1 MSEGPSGEGPSS
13 EGKTVAHPRAE
24 GSSGEGKP
32 LAHPRAE
39 GSSGEGKPLA
49 HPRAEGSSGEGKPL
63 AHPRAEGS
71 SGEGKPLAH
80 PHAEGSAKPSP
91 RGRSPRPEKPHAEQG
106 SEPAQAAERDAPEPP
121 RGPGATLRQ
130 ARRAAGLDVADV
142 AEMLNLRD
150 AVVQAIEED
159 RFDDLPARTFAR
171 GYVRSYASLL
181 NVDSND
187 AVASFERA
195 APTNSAPVRPPIP
208 GTVPSL
214 REIPVRRPAIIFGG
228 VVVLIVLTAAGVLA
242 AFWPGG
248 SPWEAWRGNKPEVP
262 SAQTAVA
269 SPAPADVRAA
279 GGDAAEVAIGA
290 LAGDDLHQLDLRFSE
305 NCWVEVRDGNGR
317 TVHLGL
323 EAAGS
328 SLSLRGVAPF
338 HVVLGNA
345 TGTELAFD
353 GDVVVLDERRD
364 GDVARLVI
372 GS

>member
-1 MSEGPSGEGPSS
+1 MSKGPSS
-13 EGKTVAHPRAE
+13 DGPLAHPPAE
-24 GSSGEGKP
+24 GSSSEGKP

-39 GSSGEGKPLA
+39 GSSSEGKPLA
-49 HPRAEGSSGEGKPL
+49 HPGAEGSS
-63 AHPRAEGS
+63 S
-71 SGEGKPLAH
+71 EGKPLAH
-80 PHAEGSAKPSP
+80 PHAEGSATPSP
-91 RGRSPRPEKPHAEQG
+91 RGPAPRQAKPRAGQG
-106 SEPAQAAERDAPEPP
+106 SEQVSGAEGDAPEPP
-121 RGPGATLRQ
+121 RGPGTTLRQ

-181 NVDSND
+181 NVNSND

-195 APTNSAPVRPPIP
+195 APMKSAPVRPPIP

-214 REIPVRRPAIIFGG
+214 REIPVRRPALIFGG

-248 SPWEAWRGNKPEVP
+248 SPWEAWRGNKPDAP
-262 SAQTAVA
+262 SAQTAAATA
-269 SPAPADVRAA
+269 SPADVRP
-279 GGDAAEVAIGA
+279 GGDGDAAEVAIGT

>member
-1 MSEGPSGEGPSS
+1 MSEGPAKPPLRLRP
-13 EGKTVAHPRAE
+13 PRRARHRAGQRTEPAPAAE
-24 GSSGEGKP
+24 GE
-32 LAHPRAE
+32 
-39 GSSGEGKPLA
+39 
-49 HPRAEGSSGEGKPL
+49 
-63 AHPRAEGS
+63 
-71 SGEGKPLAH
+71 
-80 PHAEGSAKPSP
+80 
-91 RGRSPRPEKPHAEQG
+91 
-106 SEPAQAAERDAPEPP
+106 APEPP

-181 NVDSND
+181 NVNATD
-187 AVASFERA
+187 AVAAYERA
-195 APTNSAPVRPPIP
+195 APTMKAAPPRPTLP
-208 GTVPSL
+208 GNAPSL
-214 REIPVRRPAIIFGG
+214 REIPVRRPALIFGG

-248 SPWEAWRGNKPEVP
+248 SPWEAWRGNGADPP
-262 SAQTAVA
+262 SARTAVA
-269 SPAPADVRAA
+269 SPSPDDARAS
-279 GGDAAEVAIGA
+279 GTGDAAEVAIGSIA
-290 LAGDDLHQLDLRFSE
+290 DAGDVNLHQLDLRFSE
-305 NCWVEVRDGNGR
+305 NCWVEVRDGNGA

-323 EAAGS
+323 ETAGS

-353 GDVVVLDERRD
+353 GDVVVLDERGD

>member
-1 MSEGPSGEGPSS
+1 MSETP
-13 EGKTVAHPRAE
+13 
-24 GSSGEGKP
+24 
-32 LAHPRAE
+32 
-39 GSSGEGKPLA
+39 
-49 HPRAEGSSGEGKPL
+49 
-63 AHPRAEGS
+63 
-71 SGEGKPLAH
+71 
-80 PHAEGSAKPSP
+80 AKPTP
-91 RGRSPRPEKPHAEQG
+91 RKRSPRSRKAEAEQG
-106 SEPAQAAERDAPEPP
+106 SEPAPPANEDAPEPP

-130 ARRAAGLDVADV
+130 ARRAAGLDVGDV

-159 RFDDLPARTFAR
+159 RFDDLPARTFTR
-171 GYVRSYASLL
+171 GYIRAYASLL
-181 NVDSND
+181 NVNAND
-187 AVASFERA
+187 AVAGFERA
-195 APTNSAPVRPPIP
+195 VPVTAAPVRPPIP
-208 GTVPSL
+208 GNAPSL
-214 REIPVRRPAIIFGG
+214 REIPVRRPALIFGG

-248 SPWEAWRGNKPEVP
+248 SPWEAWRGNVADAP
-262 SAQTAVA
+262 SARA
-269 SPAPADVRAA
+269 SVNPTPADVGA
-279 GGDAAEVAIGA
+279 GGNRDAAEVAIGSFA
-290 LAGDDLHQLDLRFSE
+290 DDDLHQLDLRFSE

-317 TVHLGL
+317 AVHLGL

>member
-1 MSEGPSGEGPSS
+1 MSEGP
-13 EGKTVAHPRAE
+13 
-24 GSSGEGKP
+24 
-32 LAHPRAE
+32 
-39 GSSGEGKPLA
+39 
-49 HPRAEGSSGEGKPL
+49 
-63 AHPRAEGS
+63 
-71 SGEGKPLAH
+71 
-80 PHAEGSAKPSP
+80 AKPPP
-91 RGRSPRPEKPHAEQG
+91 RRRSPRPAKPRAEQG
-106 SEPAQAAERDAPEPP
+106 GERAPAAEGEAPEPP

-159 RFDDLPARTFAR
+159 RFDDFPARTFAR
-171 GYVRSYASLL
+171 GYVRAYASLM

-195 APTNSAPVRPPIP
+195 APTSSAPVRPPIP
-208 GTVPSL
+208 GNAPSF
-214 REIPVRRPAIIFGG
+214 REIPVRRPALIFGG

-248 SPWEAWRGNKPEVP
+248 SPWEAWSNGDDAP
-262 SAQTAVA
+262 SARTAVA
-269 SPAPADVRAA
+269 NPSPTDARA
-279 GGDAAEVAIGA
+279 GGNGDAEVAIGSIA
-290 LAGDDLHQLDLRFSE
+290 DNGDDNLHQLDLRFSE
-305 NCWVEVRDGNGR
+305 NCWVEVRDGNGK

-353 GDVVVLDERRD
+353 GDIVVLDERRD

>member
-1 MSEGPSGEGPSS
+1 MSEGSTSEGRPPAHPRAEGSTS
-13 EGKTVAHPRAE
+13 EGKPLAHPQAE

-32 LAHPRAE
+32 LAHPQAE
-39 GSSGEGKPLA
+39 GSSGEGEPLA
-49 HPRAEGSSGEGKPL
+49 HPQ
-63 AHPRAEGS
+63 
-71 SGEGKPLAH
+71 
-80 PHAEGSAKPSP
+80 AEGSAKQSP
-91 RGRSPRPEKPHAEQG
+91 RRRSPRPAKPRAEQG
-106 SEPAQAAERDAPEPP
+106 SAPAPAAEGDAPEPP

-142 AEMLNLRD
+142 AEMLNVRD
-150 AVVQAIEED
+150 AVVRAIEED

-181 NVDSND
+181 NVNAND

-195 APTNSAPVRPPIP
+195 APTKSAPVRPPIP
-208 GTVPSL
+208 GTAPLL
-214 REIPVRRPAIIFGG
+214 REIPLRRPALIFGG

-248 SPWEAWRGNKPEVP
+248 SPWEAWRGNKPDAP
-262 SAQTAVA
+262 PAQTAVA
-269 SPAPADVRAA
+269 SPSPADVRA
-279 GGDAAEVAIGA
+279 GGDAAEVAIGT

>member
-1 MSEGPSGEGPSS
+1 MSEGPAKPTPRQRRPAAA
-13 EGKTVAHPRAE
+13 KPRAE
-24 GSSGEGKP
+24 KGG
-32 LAHPRAE
+32 
-39 GSSGEGKPLA
+39 
-49 HPRAEGSSGEGKPL
+49 
-63 AHPRAEGS
+63 
-71 SGEGKPLAH
+71 
-80 PHAEGSAKPSP
+80 
-91 RGRSPRPEKPHAEQG
+91 
-106 SEPAQAAERDAPEPP
+106 EPAAVEEGDAPEAP

-142 AEMLNLRD
+142 AEMLNLRE

-181 NVDSND
+181 NVNAND
-187 AVASFERA
+187 AVAGFERA
-195 APTNSAPVRPPIP
+195 APAKAAPVRAPIP
-208 GTVPSL
+208 GNAPSL
-214 REIPVRRPAIIFGG
+214 REIPLRRPALIFGG

-248 SPWEAWRGNKPEVP
+248 SPWEAWRGNGPTPPERTAAANP
-262 SAQTAVA
+262 S
-269 SPAPADVRAA
+269 PADVRA
-279 GGDAAEVAIGA
+279 GDAAAVAIGSIA
-290 LAGDDLHQLDLRFSE
+290 DGGDENLHQLDLRFSE
-305 NCWVEVRDGNGR
+305 NCWVEVRDGNGA

-353 GDVVVLDERRD
+353 GDIVVLDERGD

>member
-1 MSEGPSGEGPSS
+1 MS
-13 EGKTVAHPRAE
+13 K
-24 GSSGEGKP
+24 GSSNKERP
-32 LAHPRAE
+32 LAHP
-39 GSSGEGKPLA
+39 P
-49 HPRAEGSSGEGKPL
+49 
-63 AHPRAEGS
+63 
-71 SGEGKPLAH
+71 
-80 PHAEGSAKPSP
+80 AEGSAKPNP
-91 RGRSPRPEKPHAEQG
+91 RRRASRPAKPRAEPAAVAEQH
-106 SEPAQAAERDAPEPP
+106 APEPP
-121 RGPGATLRQ
+121 RGPGAALRQ

-171 GYVRSYASLL
+171 GYVRSYASLMNL
-181 NVDSND
+181 NSND

-195 APTNSAPVRPPIP
+195 APTKAVPVRPRIP
-208 GTVPSL
+208 GGTLSL
-214 REIPVRRPAIIFGG
+214 REIPVRRPALIFGG

-248 SPWEAWRGNKPEVP
+248 SPWKAWRGNEADAP
-262 SAQTAVA
+262 SARSATANP
-269 SPAPADVRAA
+269 SPADVRA
-279 GGDAAEVAIGA
+279 GSSGDAAEVAIGA
-290 LAGDDLHQLDLRFSE
+290 FADDDLHQLDLRFSE

-317 TVHLGL
+317 AVHLGL
-323 EAAGS
+323 ETAGS

-345 TGTELAFD
+345 AGTELAFD

>member
-1 MSEGPSGEGPSS
+1 MSEAPAKPPPRRRPARPA
-13 EGKTVAHPRAE
+13 KPRAE
-24 GSSGEGKP
+24 QGEQVPGT
-32 LAHPRAE
+32 
-39 GSSGEGKPLA
+39 GG
-49 HPRAEGSSGEGKPL
+49 
-63 AHPRAEGS
+63 
-71 SGEGKPLAH
+71 
-80 PHAEGSAKPSP
+80 
-91 RGRSPRPEKPHAEQG
+91 
-106 SEPAQAAERDAPEPP
+106 DAPDAP
-121 RGPGATLRQ
+121 RGPGGALRQ
-130 ARRAAGLDVADV
+130 ARRAAGLDVVDV

-159 RFDDLPARTFAR
+159 RFDDLPAHTFAR

-181 NVDSND
+181 NVSSDD

-195 APTNSAPVRPPIP
+195 APMQSAPVRPPIP
-208 GTVPSL
+208 GTVPLL
-214 REIPVRRPAIIFGG
+214 REIPVRRPALIFGG

-248 SPWEAWRGNKPEVP
+248 SPWEAWRSDKPDAP
-262 SAQTAVA
+262 SAQTAAA
-269 SPAPADVRAA
+269 SPSPADVRA
-279 GGDAAEVAIGA
+279 GDDGDAAEVAVGTF
-290 LAGDDLHQLDLRFSE
+290 AGDDLHQLDLRFSE
-305 NCWVEVRDGNGR
+305 NCWVEVRDGNGK

-323 EAAGS
+323 EPAGS

-345 TGTELAFD
+345 TGTELTFD